1 MNRAAN
7 RRRQSA
13 STTEAADGIVGQL
26 RCRAALAGEPSM
38 VDVVAAVHSI
48 PYGRPA
54 TRTSSGVLAEWK
66 GTCSTKH
73 LLLVAALR
81 ELWPDTEPRLVHR
94 VYRILPAE
102 AAQRYGDD
110 VAACVPLEGLVDVHR
125 FCVIHVDGADV
136 IVDITFPRTPAW
148 SGHSS
153 MDLQCGDGDDHPVV
167 GDPDMEKRA
176 LETRFCDP
184 TIREPF
190 IAALSRRY
198 DRGDA

>member
-1 MNRAAN
+1 MNPAVRPRHHSAA
-7 RRRQSA
+7 
-13 STTEAADGIVGQL
+13 TTEATAAIVDQL
-26 RCRAALAGEPSM
+26 RRRAKLATEPSLT
-38 VDVVAAVHSI
+38 DVVATVHSI

-54 TRTSSGVLAEWK
+54 TRTISGVLAEWK

-73 LLLVAALR
+73 LLLVAVLLQR
-81 ELWPDTEPRLVHR
+81 WPETEPRLLHR

-102 AAQRYGDD
+102 AEQRFGDD

-125 FCVIHVDGADV
+125 FCVIRIGGADV
-136 IVDITFPRTPAW
+136 AIDITFPGTPAW
-148 SGHSS
+148 PGHSS
-153 MDLQCGDGDDHPVV
+153 MALQCGEGEDHPVM
-167 GDPDMEKRA
+167 GDPDIGKRV

-190 IAALSRRY
+190 IAALARRY